1 MHLKVLALVCV
12 MSMTCH
18 FMRGRCRKFFS
29 IISLITPLEK
39 SMLVM
44 PVQPSSYL
52 QRSSKHPF
60 HIQAQE
66 S

>member
-1 MHLKVLALVCV
+1 MSEGMLAFVCV

-18 FMRGRCRKFFS
+18 FMRGLFLRFLS
-29 IISLITPLEK
+29 IISLMTPFEK

-52 QRSSKHPF
+52 
-60 HIQAQE
+60 HIE
-66 S
+66 VLGLDLNY